1 MCYYST
7 TLHSSKFRAAKEGE
21 DLTLHADGRGH
32 HYPVGG
38 DGKIVCMLPG
48 TEIHIENFQLNPEFV
63 GSLPHM
69 LRYRLEMYVGKPLS
83 AQFWEYHTGHGHAA
97 DCIKL
102 GGERVH
108 MLYLKA
114 GTKFYIGAKRPSLET
129 KLGVGDPPTIR
140 EPLPS
145 DETPTLQRMLQ
156 KVVGL
161 CSVTP

>member
-7 TLHSSKFRAAKEGE
+7 TLKASQFRAAKESE
-21 DLTLHADGRGH
+21 DLTLHADGFGH
-32 HYPVGG
+32 HCPVGS

-48 TEIHIENFQLNPEFV
+48 TEMHIENFQLNMEFFQN
-63 GSLPHM
+63 LPHP
-69 LRYRLEMYVGKPLS
+69 LRQRLQLYVGKPVS
-83 AQFWEYHTGHGHAA
+83 AQFWEYHSGHGYAA

-102 GGERVH
+102 CGERVH